1 MLMLLVL
8 GSVGMSFPS
17 GVLVSHGTRIFQVRG
32 INGTVVAATV
42 AAAAVITLLRLAEK
56 RIGHF
61 FGCCNL
67 KKGCCHL
74 LWTTIACLN

>member
-8 GSVGMSFPS
+8 VFPS
-17 GVLVSHGTRIFQVRG
+17 GVLVSHGTRIFQVSG

-67 KKGCCHL
+67 KKGCGHL